1 VYTVEAIPAH
11 ELGNSSFL
19 VADPESGVGFVV
31 DPLRDIER
39 YLQAA
44 TRLNVKLSHSLD
56 THLHNDFVSG
66 RRELAAGVGANID
79 DLDPGRDL
87 TIGSMTVHAIHTP
100 GHTPE
105 HKSYLLS
112 EGGRPRA
119 LFSGGAVMV
128 GAIARTDLFGP
139 HLAVHLALEALTT
152 LQVRLRG
159 LPDDIAVFPTHGA
172 GSFCAAGGG
181 SGHETTLRNERK
193 TNPFFLTTEVMPFL
207 ARALNQPRYPTYYRD
222 MSTINRGGAPL
233 IGPSPPA
240 LTRLGADE
248 VARMMDEGAAVVD
261 VRPGRD
267 YDREHIPGSY
277 SIGIDGPLSAWV
289 GWLIARGR
297 LIVLAGGTDAQHKKA
312 QRQLLRIGFDTIAGA
327 LDGGMDAWR
336 SSGRK
341 VSAFES
347 VEVEDMAEWVI
358 SAEPMTVVDAR
369 DENEWVAGHVPGA
382 LHIYVPDVPHHADEI
397 PREAP
402 VAVHCA
408 SGYRA
413 GIAASLLEQA
423 GLTHIIHVNGQYSD
437 WDRLHLAEVHP
448 N

>member
-1 VYTVEAIPAH
+1 MYTVEAIPAH

-19 VADPESGVGFVV
+19 VADTDSGVGFVI

-39 YLQAA
+39 YVEAA
-44 TRLNVKLSHSLD
+44 SRLHVKLSHSLD

-66 RRELAAGVGANID
+66 RRELAAEVGANID
-79 DLDPGRDL
+79 ELDPGRDL
-87 TIGSMTVHAIHTP
+87 TIGNLTVHAIHTP

-119 LFSGGAVMV
+119 LFSGGAVML

-159 LPDDIAVFPTHGA
+159 LPDDIRVFPTHGA

-181 SGHETTLRNERK
+181 SGHETTLGNERK
-193 TNPFFLTTEVMPFL
+193 TNPFFLTTDVMTFL

-222 MSTINRGGAPL
+222 MSAINRAGAPL
-233 IGPSPPA
+233 IGTSLPPLA
-240 LTRLGADE
+240 RLGADE
-248 VARMMDEGAAVVD
+248 VAQMRDEGAAVVD
-261 VRPGRD
+261 VRPGREF
-267 YDREHIPGSY
+267 DREHIPGSY
-277 SIGIDGPLSAWV
+277 SIGIDGPVSAWV

-297 LIVLAGGTDAQHKKA
+297 LIVLAGGTDAQHQKA
-312 QRQLLRIGFDTIAGA
+312 RRQLLRIGFDTIAGA
-327 LDGGMDAWR
+327 LDGGIDAWR
-336 SSGRK
+336 SSGRE

-347 VEVEDMAEWVI
+347 VDVEDMAEWVI

-369 DENEWVAGHVPGA
+369 DETEWVAGHVPGA
-382 LHIYVPDVPHHADEI
+382 VHMYVPDVPHHAGEI
-397 PREAP
+397 PHEAP

-423 GLTHIIHVNGQYSD
+423 GLKRIIHVNGEFSD
-437 WDRLHLAEVHP
+437 WDRLHLAEVHQV
-448 N
+448 